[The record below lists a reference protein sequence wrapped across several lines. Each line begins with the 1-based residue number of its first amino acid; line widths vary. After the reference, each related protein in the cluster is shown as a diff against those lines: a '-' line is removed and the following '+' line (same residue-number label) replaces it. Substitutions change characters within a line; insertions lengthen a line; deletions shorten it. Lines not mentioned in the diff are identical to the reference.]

1 VAVVGKNFGS
11 LLPVGFH
18 DTDLAGLKRLC
29 VDYFPQSRSRS
40 GLFETVA
47 TLTKSLNQ
55 ASIPSRLWIDGSFVT
70 EQENPAEVDVTLVV
84 VGPVFRSMTGEQ
96 RAFFDWFRS
105 TPLYEKHRCYNYAL
119 ILDGERDD
127 WELLYRYWL
136 RKYGFNDETRKKGI
150 AEIVLPKL
158 QLE

>member
-1 VAVVGKNFGS
+1 MVAKNFRP

-29 VDYFPQSRSRS
+29 VEYFPQSRSRS

-47 TLTKSLNQ
+47 TLTRSLNNS
-55 ASIPSRLWIDGSFVT
+55 SIPSRLWIDGGFLT
-70 EQENPAEVDVTLVV
+70 EDENAGEIDVTLVV
-84 VGPVFRSMTGEQ
+84 VGDVFRSMTAEQ
-96 RAFFDWFRS
+96 RAFFEWFRS
-105 TPLYEKHRCYNYAL
+105 TDLHEKYRCYNYAL

-136 RKYGFNDETRKKGI
+136 RKYGFNDEARKKGI